1 MFSISGWSVVA
12 AYISTPQNCNIAEL
26 TVRNVYQSVN
36 SYNWFY
42 KNGSCKDGKKP
53 CIVVWHQLTMYV
65 KWARLDEFI
74 TVWGDL
80 LHAYLRFRQVKRCFL
95 QDMKIQG
102 YDCIYIFLSFF
113 FLFNRVCCIKK
124 DHPQKVGCYKIHP
137 NSRVFKNMMC
147 LR

>member
-12 AYISTPQNCNIAEL
+12 AYIFTPQNCNIAEL

-36 SYNWFY
+36 STNWFY
-42 KNGSCKDGKKP
+42 KNGSFEDGKKP

-113 FLFNRVCCIKK
+113 FFLIGYAASKK
-124 DHPQKVGCYKIHP
+124 IIHKKLIVKKYTQTQEFSKI
-137 NSRVFKNMMC
+137 
-147 LR
+147 

>member
-12 AYISTPQNCNIAEL
+12 AYISNPQNCNIAEL

-74 TVWGDL
+74 TYCMGRPTSCIPQVQAGKTVL
-80 LHAYLRFRQVKRCFL
+80 SLGHENVGIRLH
-95 QDMKIQG
+95 
-102 YDCIYIFLSFF
+102 IYMYFFSFF
-113 FLFNRVCCIKK
+113 FFLIGYAASKKIIHKKLFVKK
-124 DHPQKVGCYKIHP
+124 YT
-137 NSRVFKNMMC
+137 
-147 LR
+147 

>member
-124 DHPQKVGCYKIHP
+124 DHPQKLVVKKYTQTQEFSKI
-137 NSRVFKNMMC
+137 
-147 LR
+147 